1 MVNLAGRTAVITGA
15 TGIVGPVACER
26 FCASGARVVG
36 VDVDGVCGR
45 ALERRLVGLG
55 HDFAFRALD
64 VAERDDAEALAVLVR
79 ERFGRLDALYN
90 SVGCSP
96 RGAFRA
102 TQLLGRL
109 MGPGGSIVTVVPT
122 GGQVGSFIEE
132 ATMDLSPA
140 IRVHA
145 ISPRGI
151 GGLADMAV
159 LLASH
164 EGASMTGRSL
174 AVADDWTTTADLAHA
189 GVTDR

>member
-1 MVNLAGRTAVITGA
+1 MVNLTGKTAVITGA

-36 VDVDGVCGR
+36 VDVDGARGH
-45 ALERRLVGLG
+45 ALQQRFVGLG
-55 HDFAFRALD
+55 YDFAFHALN
-64 VAERDDAEALAVLVR
+64 VAERDDAEALAALVR
-79 ERFGRLDALYN
+79 ARFGRLDALYN
-90 SVGCSP
+90 SAGCPP
-96 RGAFRA
+96 RGAFLA
-102 TQLLGRL
+102 TQVLGRL
-109 MGPGGSIVTVVPT
+109 MGPGGSIVTVAPT
-122 GGQVGSFIEE
+122 GGQVGSFVEE

-159 LLASH
+159 LLASD
-164 EGASMTGRSL
+164 EGASMTGRAL

-189 GVTDR
+189 